1 MASNPRKARKSSLG
15 IPLVLVAGVVV
26 LAIIGRSHLTGG
38 GAVAGALTSPES
50 AAIPCAAQDPLCTE
64 NVSDPRN
71 EDAVLAAAWS
81 SDSLE
86 AQVACV
92 GKGYLCADETAS
104 GEVRVL
110 RWPEEKSVLRIRVT
124 RPDGVSSP
132 DAEALRVAAIRGIL
146 SWQGV
151 PKDFR
156 ILGEQE
162 GGPADVVVEWTAQ
175 LPGVAVGQTRVEWER
190 MGSDI
195 RFTVKNFVLAT
206 QSPLDQRLGL
216 TLDQIRFA
224 AAHEMGHALGLPHSD
239 DPRDVMYPENRAR
252 HLSVA
257 DYRTVQGLYELPN
270 GAVILLTS

>member
-1 MASNPRKARKSSLG
+1 M
-15 IPLVLVAGVVV
+15 PLVLLAGALV
-26 LAIIGRSHLTGG
+26 LAIIARSHLSGG
-38 GAVAGALTSPES
+38 GPAVVEMTPGES
-50 AAIPCAAQDPLCTE
+50 AMIACAAGDPLCTP
-64 NVSDPRN
+64 NLSDARN
-71 EDAVLAAAWS
+71 EDVAVAASWA

-86 AQVACV
+86 AQVACA
-92 GKGYLCADETAS
+92 GRGYLCADALDA
-104 GEVRVL
+104 GQVRVL
-110 RWPEEKSVLRIRVT
+110 RWPEEKSILRVRVT
-124 RPDGVSSP
+124 RPEGVSPS
-132 DAEALRVAAIRGIL
+132 DADALRLAAIRGVL

-156 ILGEQE
+156 ILGAQQS
-162 GGPADVVVEWTAQ
+162 GPADVVVEWAPQ
-175 LPGVAVGQTRVEWER
+175 LPGIAVGQTRVEWER
-190 MGSDI
+190 TGSDI
-195 RFTVKNFVLAT
+195 RFTVQSLVLAT
-206 QSPLDQRLGL
+206 QSPLDARLAL